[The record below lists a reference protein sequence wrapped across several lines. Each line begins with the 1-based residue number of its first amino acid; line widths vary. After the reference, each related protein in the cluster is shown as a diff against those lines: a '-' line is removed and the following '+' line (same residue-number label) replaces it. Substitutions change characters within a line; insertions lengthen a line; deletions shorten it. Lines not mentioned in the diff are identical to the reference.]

1 MTKTSFQQHQ
11 EERKEDDEG
20 RGGRG
25 GREVRSGKKHSLKA
39 VQLSTTAKLYVNKT
53 AYRREV
59 ETSQGQKPPH
69 DPMTA
74 GGRGMGGRG
83 SRGTGGSLGQPP
95 ASWVCLHGSDF
106 LLHIFKE
113 LQQIRVKKPPVY
125 PQVHCEGFGVYNSPC
140 EPKEEK
146 DNDVPVPGSC
156 AG

>member
-1 MTKTSFQQHQ
+1 M
-11 EERKEDDEG
+11 
-20 RGGRG
+20 
-25 GREVRSGKKHSLKA
+25 RSGKKHSLKA

-59 ETSQGQKPPH
+59 ETSQGQKSPH

-95 ASWVCLHGSDF
+95 ASWAGLHGSDF

-125 PQVHCEGFGVYNSPC
+125 LRSTVKGLAFTILHVNQRKRKTMMYQYPLLCGLVGQVSSSPTT
-140 EPKEEK
+140 
-146 DNDVPVPGSC
+146 SSL
-156 AG
+156 